1 MSQVAHLQALQQQQ
15 FPDLQIYSTVSSYP
29 LPTTCDSSALTP
41 DSYSESP
48 EYHHPPELTARYP
61 PPPDTPQQIPT
72 PPGSATM
79 YPHQWPSQA
88 GSPMP
93 QGTNAAQ
100 GYADQ
105 DAYMSDDRREA
116 SVLPP
121 GTYFGHF
128 SVSGGSDSGFYPP
141 PTMHQQHHQQHHHP
155 HHNPHHLEGHPMSLD
170 SHADHQGS
178 VQTMSNHSRAPMHSY
193 PSPRLGSVE
202 GCSAPPGDAAQ
213 SANSSPKRRIVQ
225 HPKSKKKAAK
235 RSSAAPS
242 SSARGVSTGSDQ
254 DVEHTNCLGEF
265 GPPHLL
271 EDTPEQI
278 RHIFE
283 LRWNHRDKK
292 GQDMWESI
300 AQDYAKKY
308 PSHAKQSKEMLQ
320 MKYKRGRPKHI
331 KWLAR
336 DEQLLE
342 QAYAAVEGDRH
353 ESILKK
359 FYELGGS
366 RNMQL
371 SASDIEIKLV
381 NDLKLEES
389 VYFEIRPGLNIRRR
403 HKATHRKQSQH
414 NAPRTDQHLTSKGT
428 AEDVTVSQSGPRP
441 TEDEVIEEVLARHNS
456 YPPWDENTA
465 MQHQMMHPRQQQ
477 APQQHVQQRSLP
489 HVGRH

>member
-1 MSQVAHLQALQQQQ
+1 
-15 FPDLQIYSTVSSYP
+15 
-29 LPTTCDSSALTP
+29 
-41 DSYSESP
+41 
-48 EYHHPPELTARYP
+48 
-61 PPPDTPQQIPT
+61 
-72 PPGSATM
+72 M

-93 QGTNAAQ
+93 QGTNASQ
-100 GYADQ
+100 GYVDQ

-141 PTMHQQHHQQHHHP
+141 PSMHQQHHQQHHHPHHNP

-178 VQTMSNHSRAPMHSY
+178 VQAMSNHSRAPMHSY

-213 SANSSPKRRIVQ
+213 SASSSPKRRAAQ
-225 HPKSKKKAAK
+225 QPKSKKKAAK

-242 SSARGVSTGSDQ
+242 SSARGVSAGSDQ

-265 GPPHLL
+265 GPPELL

-283 LRWNHRDKK
+283 LRWSHRDKK

-300 AQDYAKKY
+300 AQDYAKRF
-308 PSHAKQSKEMLQ
+308 PSHATQSKEMLQ

-336 DEQLLE
+336 D
-342 QAYAAVEGDRH
+342 
-353 ESILKK
+353 
-359 FYELGGS
+359 
-366 RNMQL
+366 
-371 SASDIEIKLV
+371 
-381 NDLKLEES
+381 
-389 VYFEIRPGLNIRRR
+389 
-403 HKATHRKQSQH
+403 
-414 NAPRTDQHLTSKGT
+414 
-428 AEDVTVSQSGPRP
+428 VSTPPRP
-441 TEDEVIEEVLARHNS
+441 LF
-456 YPPWDENTA
+456 PL
-465 MQHQMMHPRQQQ
+465 
-477 APQQHVQQRSLP
+477 SLLLP
-489 HVGRH
+489 